1 MTNNKITL
9 GCERVRSVF
18 RNPITVH
25 LHNDEFPSCSTG
37 APNKSAGTKAKLS
50 TLSHLSQMSDMSVLS
65 AHSKSIYIDPNWTAE
80 QLCLFEERAA
90 IFEYDG
96 GMVRSVAEYYA
107 RKIVDQN
114 R

>member
-9 GCERVRSVF
+9 GCERVRSAF

-25 LHNDEFPSCSTG
+25 LNNDEFPACSTG
-37 APNKSAGTKAKLS
+37 SSKRTADTKVELS
-50 TLSHLSQMSDMSVLS
+50 TLSHLSQLSEMSVVS
-65 AHSKSIYIDPNWTAE
+65 AHSESIYIDPDWTAE

-90 IFEYDG
+90 ILEYDG
-96 GMVRSVAEYYA
+96 GMVRSVAEYHA